1 MREKEHF
8 LQLIT
13 KVLFPAEFNDLMVY
27 KTKILQLLKQKWTEV
42 SISVLNEIF
51 YLKIFEQVIEKQSP
65 TISASDLITNF
76 IQFAK
81 LRLNRELYFARAELK
96 KMGFSNQLINAL
108 TSTDELPEKEKKA
121 EKPKI
126 KLPQQE
132 AIDDQLVD
140 HRVLVKNAGLVII
153 WPYLTRYFDLL
164 EMTEKGNFKSEE
176 EAIRAVHLLQFIAT
190 GTTLAPEHELLL
202 NKVLCGLKIATPV
215 PKEVELTEKEIKTTE
230 MMLKGLLQN
239 WDKIKSSSIDALRE
253 GFLSRDG
260 YILEKE
266 KTWELKVEKKT
277 IDILMENMPWG
288 FGTIKL
294 SWMEKRLNVEWL

>member
-1 MREKEHF
+1 LERAIVYISSLNNSNERKFIKELKDVAKKAKEAGEKRFLPFIDLLENVSVDQKEKTDAEPQPSLETQLYGLIDTVVYYLRTGSIPQETSFIVNGYFDLVNHMERQIRFGHHDLQLAIVKTITEEKTRSRLVMREKEHF

-126 KLPQQE
+126 KQ
-132 AIDDQLVD
+132 V
-140 HRVLVKNAGLVII
+140 
-153 WPYLTRYFDLL
+153 
-164 EMTEKGNFKSEE
+164 
-176 EAIRAVHLLQFIAT
+176 FIK
-190 GTTLAPEHELLL
+190 L
-202 NKVLCGLKIATPV
+202 NKDWLL
-215 PKEVELTEKEIKTTE
+215 PKPT
-230 MMLKGLLQN
+230 
-239 WDKIKSSSIDALRE
+239 
-253 GFLSRDG
+253 
-260 YILEKE
+260 
-266 KTWELKVEKKT
+266 
-277 IDILMENMPWG
+277 
-288 FGTIKL
+288 
-294 SWMEKRLNVEWL
+294 